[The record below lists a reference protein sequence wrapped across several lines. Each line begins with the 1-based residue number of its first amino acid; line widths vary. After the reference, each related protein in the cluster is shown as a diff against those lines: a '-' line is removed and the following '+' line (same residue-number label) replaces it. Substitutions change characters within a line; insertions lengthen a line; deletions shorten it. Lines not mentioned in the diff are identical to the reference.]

1 MGSSVLQGQHPH
13 FQLNQV
19 RKRAQSQTQRGSAA
33 SAWGAGETVGVA
45 PPLLI
50 RSPGHINRYM
60 SAEISWPLEA
70 LKSGNWGQRGE
81 SGAKEILKVPSKRG
95 DVGEKQEKWFLFL
108 LTVQPHPHPSTRQLT
123 EGEWER
129 LRWCFL
135 PFLLCFRPLVWRC
148 WHSV

>member
-33 SAWGAGETVGVA
+33 FAWEAGETVGVA
-45 PPLLI
+45 PPLLT
-50 RSPGHINRYM
+50 RSPGHISRYI
-60 SAEISWPLEA
+60 SAEVSWPLEA
-70 LKSGNWGQRGE
+70 LKSGNWVLRGE
-81 SGAKEILKVPSKRG
+81 SGAKGILKAPSRG
-95 DVGEKQEKWFLFL
+95 GDIVEKQEKCFFMV
-108 LTVQPHPHPSTRQLT
+108 VQPHPHPATHQLT

-148 WHSV
+148 WHSVW